1 MYRTALI
8 LSFAA
13 LLAFTACNSRINDNK
28 GVVLA
33 RVHNEYLYEQDL
45 AGIIS
50 SNTSHRDSIVMVRN
64 YVNNWIKT
72 RLMVGKARFNLTE
85 KQLDF
90 EKQLEEYENS
100 LVIFE
105 YESKLLNQE
114 LDTTVSEEQ
123 LRDYYE
129 NHLRDFEL
137 KENIIKVYYAIL
149 SSDLPEKDEI
159 EKTFHLPDSLVI
171 DSLMALAN
179 DYSFTLSVDTNKW
192 VRFDELKRHI
202 PIETYNQELFLKNKR
217 FARISDSENC
227 YMITFVD
234 FKITDDISPFILVK
248 RNIRDIILAKRKVA
262 LIKRVRQEIF
272 EQAAL
277 NNEFEIY
284 YNE

>member
-1 MYRTALI
+1 MTKTALI
-8 LSFAA
+8 LSITAI
-13 LLAFTACNSRINDNK
+13 LAFTACNRRINDSD

-33 RVHNEYLYEQDL
+33 RVHNEYLYEEDL

-72 RLMVGKARFNLTE
+72 KLMVEKAHFNLTD

-100 LVIFE
+100 LVIYE
-105 YESKLLNQE
+105 YESKLLHQE
-114 LDTTVSEEQ
+114 LDTTVSEQQ
-123 LRDYYE
+123 LREYYE
-129 NHLRDFEL
+129 SHLQDFEL
-137 KENIIKVYYAIL
+137 RENIIKVYYAIL
-149 SSDLPEKDEI
+149 SNDLPEKDEI

-217 FARISDSENC
+217 FARISDGDNC

-234 FKITDDISPFILVK
+234 FKITDDISPFSLVE

-262 LIKRVRQEIF
+262 LIKKVRQEIF

-284 YNE
+284 YYE